1 MVLIET
7 DRLILRNFSLDDAE
21 FILSL
26 VNEPSWLENIGDKN
40 VHNIHDAQNYI
51 QNGPLKSY
59 QENGYGLY
67 MAELKLRSVPV
78 GVCGLVKREF
88 FIEPD
93 VGFAFLPEYW
103 GLGFASESAKA
114 VLEYAQS
121 ELNIERVLG
130 ITNIDNRG
138 SMRVLE
144 KIGLRYDKTVN
155 LPGYQE
161 QSRLFVPK

>member
-1 MVLIET
+1 MALIET
-7 DRLILRNFSLDDAE
+7 DRLILRDFTLDDAA
-21 FILSL
+21 FVLNL

-40 VHNIHDAQNYI
+40 VHNLQDAEDYI
-51 QNGPLKSY
+51 LNGPMKSY

-67 MAELKLRSVPV
+67 MAELKLKSVPV
-78 GVCGLVKREF
+78 GMCGLVKRDF
-88 FIEPD
+88 FVEPD

-114 VLEYAQS
+114 VLEFARD
-121 ELNIERVLG
+121 ELSIDRVLG

-144 KIGLRYDKTVN
+144 KIGLKYDKIVD

-161 QSRLFVPK
+161 QSRLFIPK